1 MNAEYYRALLREEL
15 KKATG
20 CTEPIAVAY
29 CAAVLR
35 TVFEGEP
42 EKLVA
47 HLSGNMLKNVKS
59 VVVPNTGGHRGIG
72 VAAAT
77 GFVAGNA
84 DAKLQVIAEITPEQQ
99 ARVEDFLC
107 RVPVEIHHKENT
119 CALYIEIEAF
129 SPQCHAR
136 VCIAKYHTNIVR
148 IEKNGEVLL
157 NEMDSF
163 LPEEQDDENSM
174 SLESIFKFVTS
185 EPLESLHALLDEQII
200 CNSAIAREG
209 LTHPWG
215 AGIGRILLQRG
226 GIEAEACGY
235 AAAGSDARMSGCEM
249 PVVIL
254 SGSGNQ
260 GITASMPVLRYADYL
275 KVSEEL
281 RYRALVL
288 SDLVTL
294 HIKCGIGRLS
304 AFCGAIC
311 AGVGAGAGI
320 AYLHEQSFEAVSDT
334 VSNASAILAGTVCD
348 GAKPSC
354 ASKIAEAVNAGII
367 GYQMHVSGRN
377 FRSGDGII
385 GENTEATVQNIGI
398 LGRVGMAETDRVI
411 LNIMEKTG

>member
-1 MNAEYYRALLREEL
+1 MNPEYYRTLLKEEL

-35 TVFEGEP
+35 RVFDGEP
-42 EKLVA
+42 EKIVA
-47 HLSGNMLKNVKS
+47 NLSGNMLKNVKS

-77 GFVAGNA
+77 GFVAGDAN
-84 DAKLQVIAEITPEQQ
+84 AKLQVIANITPEQQ
-99 ARVEDFLC
+99 KQVDTFLD

-119 CALYIEIEAF
+119 CALYIEIEAL
-129 SPQCHAR
+129 SAQCSAK
-136 VCIAKYHTNIVR
+136 VCIAQYHTHIVR
-148 IEKNGEVLL
+148 VEKNGEVLL
-157 NEMDSF
+157 DETDAC
-163 LPEEQDDENSM
+163 LPEACGENSSM
-174 SLESIFKFVTS
+174 DLESIYQFITQ
-185 EPLESLHALLDEQII
+185 EPLSSLQELLDEQIR
-200 CNSAIAREG
+200 CNSAIAEEG
-209 LTHPWG
+209 LTNPWG
-215 AGIGRILLQRG
+215 VGIGKILLQRG

-260 GITASMPVLRYADYL
+260 GMTASLPVLRYADHL
-275 KVSEEL
+275 KVSEDL
-281 RYRALVL
+281 RYRALAL

-320 AYLHEQSFEAVSDT
+320 AYLHEQNFTAVLHT

-354 ASKIAEAVNAGII
+354 ASKIAEAINAGII
-367 GYQMHVSGRN
+367 GYQMHVNGRN

-385 GENTEATVQNIGI
+385 GENTEKTVENIGI
-398 LGRVGMAETDRVI
+398 LGRIGMAETDRVI